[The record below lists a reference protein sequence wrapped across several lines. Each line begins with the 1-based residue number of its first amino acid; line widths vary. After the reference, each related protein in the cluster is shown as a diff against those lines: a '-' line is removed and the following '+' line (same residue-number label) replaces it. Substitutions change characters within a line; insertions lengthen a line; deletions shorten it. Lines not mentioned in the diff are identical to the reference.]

1 MAFCLAFVGW
11 FAFAP
16 LLSVVR
22 VDIGLCDNM
31 EAVNLL
37 PPAEKVKGCVCKLG
51 CKAAIGNANIAAVS
65 FDVFTRFIMGSVIEY
80 IGPRLTDCLLLTW
93 GTIVVSASTAVTSAT
108 GLIVARFFVS
118 ALGTTFVVNQF
129 WNSIMFNRKVV
140 GTANATAGG
149 WGNLGGGLTQTIM
162 PLIYKMLNSGFG
174 LSLSASWR
182 LSMFFPA
189 TMYVCLATWIY
200 FF

>member
-51 CKAAIGNANIAAVS
+51 CKEAIGNANIAAVS
-65 FDVFTRFIMGSVIEY
+65 FDVFTRFILGSVIEKF
-80 IGPRLTDCLLLTW
+80 GPRLTDCMLLTW
-93 GTIVVSASTAVTSAT
+93 GIVVVSLSSLVTDEI
-108 GLIVARFFVS
+108 GLMIARFFVS
-118 ALGTTFVVNQF
+118 ALGSTFVVNQF
-129 WNSIMFNRKVV
+129 WNSIMFNRSVV

-149 WGNLGGGLTQTIM
+149 WGNLGGGLTQTLM
-162 PLIYKMLNSGFG
+162 PLVFYFWHEVIG
-174 LSLSASWR
+174 LDLHLSWR
-182 LSMFFPA
+182 CAMAVPA
-189 TMYVCLATWIY
+189 IILLLVAL
-200 FF
+200 F